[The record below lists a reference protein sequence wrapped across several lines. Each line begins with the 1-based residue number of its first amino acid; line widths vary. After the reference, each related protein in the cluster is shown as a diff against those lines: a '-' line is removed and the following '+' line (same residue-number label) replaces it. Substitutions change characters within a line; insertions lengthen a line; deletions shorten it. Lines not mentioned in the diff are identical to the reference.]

1 MALRPWLKLARI
13 TNLPTVIADVL
24 GGCLIAA
31 GPLWL
36 AMLDPVRS
44 AASEGLS
51 QRDAMQALGGWVPVW
66 VALLLLTAAACLL
79 YLSGMIDNDVRHAAK
94 DSLLRKP
101 RPIVEGEVA
110 LGHAAFARNL
120 LALLGILLAG
130 LAAAAV
136 HIEMRWIATAG
147 LVFCLGIVAG
157 SRLYN
162 RLAGGRAIEFTWH
175 PPTRSESR
183 TGLFLLAGCRMCSMG
198 LGVVLGAA
206 VAAHAS
212 RSSVPDHLLGIDV
225 LAALTTSGA
234 FFFLVTRLSLME
246 DFGGKPEAIRR
257 MGTLLTTTMWAGPI
271 VIYVHHYDGFS
282 DPRYLIEC
290 LPALALLLIASVTVW
305 IRIAI
310 AARAPTPPNV
320 GKVIGTSITCW
331 PLLVA
336 AMVLLSG
343 TEDAHDGNGEVRL
356 AAGLAIAAMTPVS
369 LFLRRFG
376 SGT

>member
-1 MALRPWLKLARI
+1 MALGPWLRLARI
-13 TNLPTVIADVL
+13 TNLPTVVADVL

-31 GPLWL
+31 GPWWL

-51 QRDAMQALGGWVPVW
+51 QRDAVQALGGWVPVW
-66 VALLLLTAAACLL
+66 VAPLLLAAAACLL

-94 DSLLRKP
+94 DSFLRKP
-101 RPIVEGEVA
+101 RPIVEGKIA
-110 LGHAAFARNL
+110 LGHAAFVRNM

-136 HIEMRWIATAG
+136 HIELRWIATAG
-147 LVFCLGIVAG
+147 LVLTLGIVAG

-162 RLAGGRAIEFTWH
+162 RLAAGRAIEFTWH

-183 TGLFLLAGCRMCSMG
+183 FGVVVLAACRMCSMG

-212 RSSVPDHLLGIDV
+212 STSVPGHLLAMDV
-225 LAALTTSGA
+225 IAALATSGA

-257 MGTLLTTTMWAGPI
+257 MGTLLTTAMWAGPI

-290 LPALALLLIASVTVW
+290 LPALALLMVASVVVW
-305 IRIAI
+305 VRIAI
-310 AARAPTPPNV
+310 AAKAPTPPNV
-320 GKVIGTSITCW
+320 GKVIGTSITYW

-356 AAGLAIAAMTPVS
+356 AAGIAIAAMTPLS